1 MIYFLNVINV
11 IMNKDHLSSVSLLV
25 GGGSAIGSAL
35 RFTKIPMCTELK
47 YDICVIIEI
56 RKKYA
61 T

>member
-11 IMNKDHLSSVSLLV
+11 IMNRDLSSVSLLV